1 MNSICKNP
9 RGTHI
14 QYNSN
19 GFNNERRS
27 YDTSMLNINIK
38 NEYIGNNF
46 QSIRDLD
53 KSELL
58 IIFYIYANNM

>member
-19 GFNNERRS
+19 GFNERRS